1 MLFFRAILKDQIISH
16 SFSRLIGI
24 NLENSSKRVLIY
36 NLFPKSDQLFN
47 SNLEKKRVSASIYMI
62 CESIRPIYK
71 IDASVLSYLQN
82 QRIHLSVMVG
92 VSYPQSSG
100 TA

>member
-47 SNLEKKRVSASIYMI
+47 SNLEKKRVSASIYKIFGSLYMI
-62 CESIRPIYK
+62 CGSNRPICK
-71 IDASVLSYLQN
+71 IYGS
-82 QRIHLSVMVG
+82 I
-92 VSYPQSSG
+92 
-100 TA
+100 